1 MENIRKM
8 NTSEAYDV
16 LDLWMRSFTQG
27 HPFIEDNFW
36 EKYYSSAKD
45 LYINEKD
52 TYVYTYNDKVVGFIS
67 VAVDGTI
74 RGIYVDPEYHNRR
87 IGTKLA
93 KFVQNM
99 YMGLN
104 MEIYKKNR
112 KALDYATYLGF
123 IIVSA
128 YVKEENEEIC
138 YRLSWS
144 R

>member
-8 NTSEAYDV
+8 NSGEAYDV

-27 HPFIEDNFW
+27 HPFIESNFW
-36 EKYYSSAKD
+36 EKYYSSVKE
-45 LYINEKD
+45 LYVNEKD
-52 TYVYTYNDKVVGFIS
+52 TYVYIYNDKIVGFIS

-123 IIVSA
+123 LIVAA
-128 YVKEENEEIC
+128 YIKEENDEIC

>member
-8 NTSEAYDV
+8 NNGEAYDV
-16 LDLWMRSFTQG
+16 LDLWMRSFTAG

-36 EKYYSSAKD
+36 EKYYSSARD

-93 KFVQNM
+93 KFVQDM

-128 YVKEENEEIC
+128 NVKEENDEIC
-138 YRLSWS
+138 YKLSWS

>member
-8 NTSEAYDV
+8 NSGEAYDV

-36 EKYYSSAKD
+36 EKYYSSVKE
-45 LYINEKD
+45 LYVNEKD
-52 TYVYTYNDKVVGFIS
+52 TYVYIYNNKIVGFIS

-74 RGIYVDPEYHNRR
+74 RGIYVDPQYHNRR

-93 KFVQNM
+93 RFVQDM

-123 IIVSA
+123 LIVGA
-128 YVKEENEEIC
+128 NIKEDNGEIC

>member
-8 NTSEAYDV
+8 NSNEAYDV

-36 EKYYSSAKD
+36 EKYYSSVKE
-45 LYINEKD
+45 LYVNEKD
-52 TYVYTYNDKVVGFIS
+52 TYVYIYNDKIVGFIS

-93 KFVQNM
+93 KFVQDM

-123 IIVSA
+123 LIVGA
-128 YVKEENEEIC
+128 NVKEDNGEIC